1 VAGPTCKGGDS
12 GSPVFSGTVALGI
25 LKGATY
31 RPDGSCAFYF
41 YMSVDYL
48 PQPWSLVLGDTPVPP
63 ALPPVE
69 TPPESP
75 VAAPPIG
82 ARGRP

>member
-1 VAGPTCKGGDS
+1 
-12 GSPVFSGTVALGI
+12 VFSGTTALGI

-48 PQPWSLVLGDTPVPP
+48 PQPWSVVLGTAPQIPP
-63 ALPPVE
+63 IPPVA
-69 TPPESP
+69 PPEF
-75 VAAPPIG
+75 G
-82 ARGRP
+82 AREQP